1 MSSSGS
7 HDIYAQFENESIT
20 VNPFATTRMGIVP
33 GQTMVKVDSYNIV
46 CAPYRISM
54 KSALLMASFSREE
67 LVFFQRYS
75 NGLAGLAM
83 AFQQA
88 SNQPPFKIFAR
99 CVLKSIT
106 PMKTKEAIGIISV
119 VFKPCP
125 PDLVSFLG
133 DYLMLLERLKVE
145 YDDFKGK
152 RISINPESAKLMGYN
167 NFAELSCAGGK
178 SKMAL
183 FGLSSDRLEFLLP
196 VQGPELAG
204 GMPAT
209 VKLYFQSYQFLVNAK
224 INEVMKLPSGAQK
237 VSADIDFS
245 AELVDIIEKFRFA
258 EHTASKAPAETP
270 PTQN

>member
-1 MSSSGS
+1 MSSSAS
-7 HDIYAQFENESIT
+7 HDIYAQFENEAIT

-67 LVFFQRYS
+67 LVFFQRYA

-83 AFQQA
+83 VFQQA

-106 PMKTKEAIGIISV
+106 PMKSREAIGIISV

-125 PDLVSFLG
+125 PDLVAFLG

-152 RISINPESAKLMGYN
+152 RIAINPESAKLMGYN
-167 NFAELSCAGGK
+167 NFAELSCASGK

-183 FGLSSDRLEFLLP
+183 FGLASDRLEFLLP

-209 VKLYFQSYQFLVNAK
+209 IKLYFQSYQFLVNAK
-224 INEVMKLPSGAQK
+224 IHEVMKLPSGAQK

-258 EHTASKAPAETP
+258 EHAASRTSAEP
-270 PTQN
+270 PPPS

>member
-1 MSSSGS
+1 MSTSGS
-7 HDIYAQFENESIT
+7 HDIYAQFENEAIT
-20 VNPFATTRMGIVP
+20 VNPFATTKLGIVP
-33 GQTMVKVDSYNIV
+33 GQTMVKVASYNIV

-67 LVFFQRYS
+67 LVFFQRYA

-83 AFQQA
+83 VFQQA
-88 SNQPPFKIFAR
+88 SSQQPFKIFAR

-106 PMKTKEAIGIISV
+106 SMKSREAIGIISV

-125 PDLVSFLG
+125 PDLVAFLG

-152 RISINPESAKLMGYN
+152 RIGMNPESAKLMGYN

-183 FGLSSDRLEFLLP
+183 FGLASDRLEFLLP
-196 VQGPELAG
+196 VQAPELAG

-209 VKLYFQSYQFLVNAK
+209 IKLYFQSYQFLINAK
-224 INEVMKLPSGAQK
+224 IHEVMKLPSSAQK
-237 VSADIDFS
+237 ASAYIDFS
-245 AELVDIIEKFRFA
+245 
-258 EHTASKAPAETP
+258 P
-270 PTQN
+270 